1 MRTLLMLIA
10 LSSSLTTALAWAEQP
25 VNPRM
30 TANIDGSGQ
39 GFQGNLMINQS
50 AGDQQQQANAR
61 AISIGDHAST
71 RITVRQTNDSS
82 APAALDAHASING
95 AAFSQGNG
103 VLGVNQSAGIANQQI
118 NAFRLELNAL
128 PESLDDSALAQSA
141 APATNSGVGVPQG
154 GERVVEMD
162 DQAFAGSRG
171 VVQLNQSAG
180 VGNRSANN
188 LSIRVLE

>member
-10 LSSSLTTALAWAEQP
+10 LSSSLTIASAWAEQP
-25 VNPRM
+25 ANPRM

-71 RITVRQTNDSS
+71 RIAVRQTNDRI
-82 APAALDAHASING
+82 AHGAIDAQARIGGG
-95 AAFSQGNG
+95 AFNQGNG

>member
-10 LSSSLTTALAWAEQP
+10 LSSSITVASAWAEQP

-61 AISIGDHAST
+61 AISMGDHAST
-71 RITVRQTNDSS
+71 RIAVRQTNDRS
-82 APAALDAHASING
+82 APGSIDAHARISG

-103 VLGVNQSAGIANQQI
+103 VLGVNQSAGITNQQI

-128 PESLDDSALAQSA
+128 PESLEDSALAQSA